1 MFIKTYQINFS
12 MTLKICTAIL
22 CTAAALH
29 ANVLSASVADPV
41 SNLLDEAAE
50 YHKMGQEEKA
60 LNLYLEV
67 LEKAPRNYEALWNT
81 SLLYTR
87 KGQRQSNFTDEVR
100 YYEKA
105 REFARTCL
113 RYHTDKPR
121 SHYVYGIATAALVDD
136 MPNSSERFR
145 LIGEIKEYA
154 DRAVTMDP
162 GYAPAWHL
170 LGVWH
175 SNLANVSQAERFAAR
190 LIYGRLPDGASKQKA
205 EEYLNRAIRMEPDEI
220 LFYLDLGQH
229 HQEFGEYSKA
239 IPMFE
244 KSLNLP
250 AISENDRH
258 YQQEARDRLRQVGR

>member
-1 MFIKTYQINFS
+1 MSNQKQLSYCLQRFNIFAVIPFVFFF
-12 MTLKICTAIL
+12 
-22 CTAAALH
+22 LH
-29 ANVLSASVADPV
+29 GQEVSANTFDPV
-41 SNLLDEAAE
+41 NSLLIEAE
-50 YHKMGQEEKA
+50 EFHNSGQEEKA

-67 LEKAPRNYEALWNT
+67 LEKAPRNYDALWNA

-87 KGQRQSNFTDEVR
+87 KGQRQSNFSDEVR

-105 REFARTCL
+105 REIARTCL
-113 RYHTDKPR
+113 RHHPDKPR

-145 LIGEIKEYA
+145 LIGEIKEHA

-190 LIYGRLPDGASKQKA
+190 MIYGRLPDGASKQKA
-205 EEYLNRAIRMEPDEI
+205 EEYLKRAIRMEPDEI

-229 HQEFGEYSKA
+229 YQEYREYSKA
-239 IPMFE
+239 IPMLE
-244 KSLNLP
+244 KAISLP

-258 YQQEARDRLRQVGR
+258 YQQEARDRLRQMGR